1 MKENIR
7 DYDLLLANKLERI
20 KKANI
25 SDANKEL
32 ITRFMYDC
40 FSQGLSKARVLKYVN
55 YLQVLSVWLN

>member
-7 DYDLLLANKLERI
+7 NYDLLLANKLERI

-32 ITRFMYDC
+32 INCGSSIRA
-40 FSQGLSKARVLKYVN
+40 FSYSFLTLSLMNPTKF
-55 YLQVLSVWLN
+55 SII